1 MDFETLWF
9 LLLGALLFGYAVL
22 DGFDFGVGMLHL
34 AVAKTDEERRLVIN
48 SIGPLWDGNEV
59 WLVTFGGA
67 LFAVFPVA
75 YASVFS
81 GFYVPFMLL
90 LTALIF
96 RGVAME
102 FRSKRPGKAWRRT
115 FDVAFSAASFLC
127 ALLMG
132 TAVGAALWGVPIGRL
147 GIWQGG
153 VLDMVTPYSLLVGA
167 LAVALFAM
175 HGAIY
180 LHLKTEGALHERLV
194 GWMWRTFGV
203 FMALYVLTTIAT
215 LVARPEVVRHFEEWP
230 AAWVVVGLNVLAVAN
245 IPRMIYKDRPFGAFL
260 SSAATIGAL
269 IALFGVA
276 LFPNLVVSSLGPE
289 HTLTIYDAASSPKTL
304 RIAALFAAIA
314 MPLVLTYTAVVYWT
328 FRGKVRLGEFSY

>member
-1 MDFETLWF
+1 MDFQTLWF

-22 DGFDFGVGMLHL
+22 DGFDFGVGILHL
-34 AVAKTDEERRLVIN
+34 LVAKTDEERRVTMN

-67 LFAVFPVA
+67 LFAAFPVA

-96 RGVAME
+96 RGVALE
-102 FRSKRPGKAWRRT
+102 FRSKRPGKAWRGA
-115 FDVAFSAASFLC
+115 FDVAFSLASLLC

-132 TAVGAALWGVPIGRL
+132 TAVGAALWGVPIGAR

-153 VLDMVTPYSLLVGA
+153 VFDVVTPYSLLVGA

-180 LHLKTEGALHERLV
+180 LHLKTEGALHDRLV

-203 FMALYVLTTIAT
+203 FMALYVLTTIVT
-215 LVARPEVVRHFEEWP
+215 LVARPEVVRHFEVWP
-230 AAWVVVGLNVLAVAN
+230 AAWAVVGANVLAVAN
-245 IPRMIYKDRPFGAFL
+245 IPRMIYKGKPFGAFL
-260 SSAATIGAL
+260 SSVATIGAL
-269 IALFGVA
+269 VALFGVA
-276 LFPNLVVSSLGPE
+276 LFPNLVVSSLDPAY
-289 HTLTIYDAASSPKTL
+289 TLTLSDAASSEATL
-304 RIAALFAAIA
+304 RTMALIAAIG
-314 MPLVLTYTAVVYWT
+314 MPLVVTYTAVVYWT